1 MKNKEV
7 DKLLNETIK
16 WRNEFE
22 LLREII
28 LECEIDEVIK
38 WGQACYT
45 NNGRNIVLIHG
56 FKDYCAILFFKGVLL
71 KDESQILIQQS
82 ENVQAGRQL
91 RFKNIDDINRVKDKI
106 IDYVNEA
113 IEIEKAGIEVE
124 FKQTKEFKKPEELI
138 QKLENDSNF
147 KKAFESLTP
156 GRQRAYLL
164 YFADP
169 KYPKTRGARIEKMT
183 QSILDGKGLNDY

>member
-91 RFKNIDDINRVKDKI
+91 RFKNIDDINRVKNEI
-106 IDYVNEA
+106 VNYVNEA
-113 IEIEKAGIEVE
+113 IEIEKAGKEVE
-124 FKQTKEFKKPEELI
+124 FKQTKEFKMSEELK
-138 QKLENDSNF
+138 QKLEQDRNF
-147 KKAFESLTP
+147 KIAFESLTP
-156 GRQRAYLL
+156 GRQRAYIL
-164 YFADP
+164 YFSDP
-169 KYPKTRGARIEKMT
+169 KYPKTRVARIEKMT

>member
-1 MKNKEV
+1 MKNHEV
-7 DKLLNETIK
+7 DKLLNQTTQ

-22 LLREII
+22 LLRNYI
-28 LECEIDEVIK
+28 LECDLDEVIK
-38 WGQACYT
+38 WGQPCYT
-45 NNGRNIVLIHG
+45 NNGKNIVLIHG
-56 FKDYCAILFFKGVLL
+56 FKEYCAILFFKGVLL

-91 RFKNIDDINRVKDKI
+91 RFKNIDDIKRIKDEI
-106 IDYVNEA
+106 IAYVNEA
-113 IEIEKAGIEVE
+113 IEVEKAGKEVE
-124 FKQTKEFKKPEELI
+124 FKETREFKMPAELI
-138 QKLENDSNF
+138 QKLEQDSNF

-156 GRQRAYLL
+156 GRQRAYIL

-169 KYPKTRGARIEKMT
+169 KYPKTREARIEKMT